1 MDKNKEKIIL
11 CCIILLIVVMF
22 VLITLLNGLNK
33 QTEEL
38 GQDTGSSIYEDYSNS
53 ENNEIDRMTYFN
65 INNCITNYLGAIN
78 QNNSLYYGYDQ
89 NGKYTRIVSTEDINQ
104 RIYDLLSEKYIK
116 QNNITIENLRNH
128 LKLMETDSI
137 FVPTN
142 IKIIQNGEIKSF
154 LVQGLVEN
162 ITNLNLI
169 EEIFA
174 IVNIDI
180 TNSVFSIE
188 PIYGNYKNIEEIK
201 IEQLEEIIKVNDN
214 NIFYMSSSSNQDVA
228 KDYINLYKRIAL
240 GKPEI
245 MYNLLNKEYRE
256 VKFQNEEGFK
266 RYIEENRQ
274 KILGIRVE
282 KFQVNERDDY
292 SEFICIDQYE
302 NYYIFMEKEILDYSV
317 ILDTYTI
324 DLPEFIKQYN
334 NASSQKR
341 VGMNIEKIIT
351 AIKNGDYQYVYNKL
365 DNTFRSNNFSTVD
378 QLKNYIEN
386 NLKDFSN
393 IEYLEFSEE
402 GGLCIYKTKIDNK
415 FLNVIMQLD
424 SGTDFSMSFNVE

>member
-33 QTEEL
+33 QTEEV

-53 ENNEIDRMTYFN
+53 ESNEIDRMTYFN

-78 QNNSLYYGYDQ
+78 QNNSLYYGYDE

-116 QNNITIENLRNH
+116 QNNITIENLRDH
-128 LKLMETDSI
+128 LKMMETDSI
-137 FVPTN
+137 FVPMN
-142 IKIIQNGEIKSF
+142 VKIIQSGKIKSF

-162 ITNLNLI
+162 ITNLNVI
-169 EEIFA
+169 EEIFV

-188 PIYGNYKNIEEIK
+188 PIYGNYKNIEEIE
-201 IEQLEEIIKVNDN
+201 IEQLEETINVNDN
-214 NIFYMSSSSNQDVA
+214 NMFYMSESSNQDVA

-240 GKPEI
+240 GKPEV
-245 MYNLLNKEYRE
+245 MYSLLDKEYRE
-256 VKFQNEEGFK
+256 AKFQNEEGFK
-266 RYIEENRQ
+266 KYIEENRQ
-274 KILGIRVE
+274 KILGIRVD
-282 KFQVNERDDY
+282 KFQVNVTDDY
-292 SEFICIDQYE
+292 SEFICIDQHE
-302 NYYIFMEKEILDYSV
+302 NYYIFMEKEIMDYSV

-324 DLPEFIKQYN
+324 DLSEFTKQYN
-334 NASSQKR
+334 NASNQMK
-341 VGMNIEKIIT
+341 VGMNIEKIIS
-351 AIKNGDYQYVYNKL
+351 AIKDGDFKYVYSKL
-365 DNTFRSNNFSTVD
+365 DTTFKNNNFSNAD

-386 NLKDFSN
+386 NLNDFSN
-393 IEYLEFSEE
+393 IEYLEFSQD
-402 GGLCIYKTKIDNK
+402 GGICIYKTKIDNR
-415 FLNVIMQLD
+415 FFNVIMQLG